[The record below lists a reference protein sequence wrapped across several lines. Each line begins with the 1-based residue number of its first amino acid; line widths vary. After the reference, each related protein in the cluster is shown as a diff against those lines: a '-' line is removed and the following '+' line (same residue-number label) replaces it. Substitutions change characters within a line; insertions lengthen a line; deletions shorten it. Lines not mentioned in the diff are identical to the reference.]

1 MKRYIACYDISSD
14 RKRNKVLKRLKGLGF
29 HSQLS
34 FFELEARDGN
44 SISET
49 IKEFIENTDRFSAIR
64 LSKKGKIRR
73 IGSIIE
79 GMEWVI

>member
-1 MKRYIACYDISSD
+1 MKKYIACYDISSNS
-14 RKRNKVLKRLKGLGF
+14 KRNKVLKRLKNLGF

-34 FFELEARDGN
+34 FFEIEVKNGK
-44 SISET
+44 SISESVKG
-49 IKEFIENTDRFSAIR
+49 IIENTDRFAVIK
-64 LSKKGKIRR
+64 LSNKGKIRR

>member
-1 MKRYIACYDISSD
+1 MKRYVACYDISSNY
-14 RKRNKVLKRLKGLGF
+14 KRNKVLKLMKNLGF

-34 FFELEARDGN
+34 FFELEARSGKN
-44 SISET
+44 VGEA
-49 IKEFIENTDRFSAIR
+49 IKDFIENTDRFSAIR